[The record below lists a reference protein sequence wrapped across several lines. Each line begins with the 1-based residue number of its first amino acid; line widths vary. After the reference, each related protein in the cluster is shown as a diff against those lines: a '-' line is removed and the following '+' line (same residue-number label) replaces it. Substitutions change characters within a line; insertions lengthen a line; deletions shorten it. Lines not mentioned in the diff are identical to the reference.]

1 MSVEKDILYRLNKQN
16 ISVFTAND
24 IIDLTSYDNLRK
36 SLERMTK
43 AGIIR
48 RLIRGVYEIRKYNKT
63 FNTIAA
69 PSIDEIAKALA
80 RNFNW
85 DIYPSGNYALNIL
98 VKKLLIQTGKTINI
112 PIESIIEIN
121 TLKYII

>member
-24 IIDLTSYDNLRK
+24 IIDLASYDNLRK

-48 RLIRGVYEIRKYNKT
+48 RLIRGVYEICK
-63 FNTIAA
+63 
-69 PSIDEIAKALA
+69 
-80 RNFNW
+80 
-85 DIYPSGNYALNIL
+85 
-98 VKKLLIQTGKTINI
+98 Q
-112 PIESIIEIN
+112 
-121 TLKYII
+121 